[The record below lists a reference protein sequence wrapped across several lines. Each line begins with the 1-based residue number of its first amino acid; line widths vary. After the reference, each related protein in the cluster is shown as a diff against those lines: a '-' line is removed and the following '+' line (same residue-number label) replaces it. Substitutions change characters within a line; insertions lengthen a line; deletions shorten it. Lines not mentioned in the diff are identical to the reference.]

1 MKRGTNPLFPTSDGK
16 GVKGAYEQAA
26 LMDDSD
32 NTFGKTKVKPTGVEV
47 DFEFATDTNKS
58 YREFSDDHRE
68 IIQNYKQELKKLKH
82 QKKTG
87 EISSD
92 KFRELKRALVRKTDA
107 KNRAGFKRFL
117 LGK

>member
-32 NTFGKTKVKPTGVEV
+32 NTFDKTKVKPTGIEA
-47 DFEFATDTNKS
+47 DLEFATDTNKS
-58 YREFSDDHRE
+58 YHEFSNDHRE
-68 IIQNYKQELKKLKH
+68 IMRNYKRELKKLKQ
-82 QKKTG
+82 QKRAG
-87 EISSD
+87 EISSE
-92 KFRELKRALVRKTDA
+92 KYHEQKRALVKKTDA

>member
-1 MKRGTNPLFPTSDGK
+1 MKRGTNPLFPTSDGR

-58 YREFSDDHRE
+58 YREFSDDHHE
-68 IIQNYKQELKKLKH
+68 IMQNYKHELKKLKH

>member
-32 NTFGKTKVKPTGVEV
+32 NAFDKTKVKPTGIEA
-47 DFEFATDTNKS
+47 DFEFAADTNKS

-68 IIQNYKQELKKLKH
+68 IIQKYKQELKKLKH

>member
-1 MKRGTNPLFPTSDGK
+1 MERGTNPLFPTSDGK

-26 LMDDSD
+26 LMDGSAQ
-32 NTFGKTKVKPTGVEV
+32 TFDKPKVKSSNIEV

-58 YREFSDDHRE
+58 YREFSDNHRE
-68 IIQNYKQELKKLKH
+68 IMQNYRQELKKLKH

-92 KFRELKRALVRKTDA
+92 KYRELKRVLVKKTDA
-107 KNRAGFKRFL
+107 KNRAGFRRFL

>member
-32 NTFGKTKVKPTGVEV
+32 NTFGKTKVKPTGIEA
-47 DFEFATDTNKS
+47 DFEFAADTNKS
-58 YREFSDDHRE
+58 YREFSDDHRR
-68 IIQNYKQELKKLKH
+68 IIQDYKQELKKLKR
-82 QKKTG
+82 QKRAG
-87 EISSD
+87 EISSE
-92 KFRELKRALVRKTDA
+92 KYREQKRALVKKTDA
-107 KNRAGFKRFL
+107 KNRAEFKRFL

>member
-1 MKRGTNPLFPTSDGK
+1 MKRGTNPLFPTSDGR

-32 NTFGKTKVKPTGVEV
+32 ITFGKPTVKPTGVEV

-58 YREFSDDHRE
+58 FREFSDDHRE
-68 IIQNYKQELKKLKH
+68 IIQNYKQELRKLKH

>member
-32 NTFGKTKVKPTGVEV
+32 NTFGKTKVKPTDIEV

-58 YREFSDDHRE
+58 YREFSDDHCK
-68 IIQNYKQELKKLKH
+68 IMQNYKQDLKNLSTRKRPV
-82 QKKTG
+82 
-87 EISSD
+87 
-92 KFRELKRALVRKTDA
+92 KFRAVNSENSNGL
-107 KNRAGFKRFL
+107 
-117 LGK
+117 